1 MEQTHLYSSHHNVN
15 LLTAALLAH
24 NIRHVVVCPGSRNA
38 PIVHNLQVNGDFSL
52 YSVTDERSAAF
63 VALGLWLKVRTGVA
77 LCVTSGSALL
87 NTLPGVAEAALR
99 NIPLVIISADRPEEF
114 HGIFTHLAGERVYT
128 RRRSGLSSDIERS
141 VSRLFNSSTASD
153 SFECANF
160 RATFHV

>member
-1 MEQTHLYSSHHNVN
+1 MEQTHLYSLHHNVN

-99 NIPLVIISADRPEEF
+99 NIPLVIILPTVRRSST
-114 HGIFTHLAGERVYT
+114 GILDGTNPTATRGTVALCTHLA
-128 RRRSGLSSDIERS
+128 
-141 VSRLFNSSTASD
+141 A
-153 SFECANF
+153 
-160 RATFHV
+160 

>member
-15 LLTAALLAH
+15 LLTAALLTH
-24 NIRHVVVCPGSRNA
+24 SIRHVVVCPGSRNA

-99 NIPLVIISADRPEEF
+99 NIPLVIILP
-114 HGIFTHLAGERVYT
+114 TV
-128 RRRSGLSSDIERS
+128 RR
-141 VSRLFNSSTASD
+141 SSTAFWMD
-153 SFECANF
+153 KPYRNKGHCCPMYALG
-160 RATFHV
+160 R